1 MAELDITN
9 VVNISV
15 SAAPTGIGA
24 YNTSNIA
31 LFTAD
36 TPLDM
41 GSDSPFVTD
50 GYKIYLSAREV
61 AEDFESNSIT
71 LSMATK
77 IFSQNPNILNN
88 NGYLVIIPFLSGS
101 ERLKDAIIRAESL
114 VQFFGIITAR
124 DILDYGDEFIEAGEY
139 VQTLNKMFF
148 AFSSEAAS
156 LDTNGL
162 CDVIRDLKYDKTR
175 CLVYISALTAD
186 AKNYAAAYASRALSV
201 NFSGSNT
208 TITMHLKDLVGIT
221 ADTNMTQT
229 LLNKAQTVGADV
241 YINIAGVAKVFTSG
255 ANSFFD
261 QVYNREWLIGAL
273 EVDLFNALATV
284 STKIPQTEAGMAI
297 LKGVVRNDC
306 EKAVR
311 NGYIA
316 AGAWNSA
323 DRIGNPE
330 DMLRNI
336 EEIGYYIYSTPVNSQ
351 SQSERVARTAPLM
364 QLAIKEAG
372 AIHKTNL
379 IIYIN
384 A

>member
-15 SAAPTGIGA
+15 SASPTGIGA

-31 LFTAD
+31 LFTGD

-50 GYKIYLSAREV
+50 GYKIYLSARGV
-61 AEDFESNSIT
+61 ANDFASDSIT
-71 LSMATK
+71 LEMATN
-77 IFSQNPNILNN
+77 IFSQNPNILNG
-88 NGYLVIIPFLSGS
+88 NGYLVIIPFSSGS
-101 ERLKDAIIRAESL
+101 ETLKEAIQRAEGL
-114 VQFFGIITAR
+114 VQFFGILNAR
-124 DILDYGDEFIEAGEY
+124 DFINDDEKVEAAAY
-139 VQTLNKMFF
+139 VQTLNKIFF
-148 AFSSEAAS
+148 APYNLATD
-156 LDTNGL
+156 LDTDDTIDTMKNS
-162 CDVIRDLKYDKTR
+162 RYNQTR
-175 CLVYISALTAD
+175 CLCYISSLTAD
-186 AKNYAAAYASRALSV
+186 AKNFTAAYAGRALSV

-208 TITMHLKDLVGIT
+208 TITMHLKDLTGIT

-229 LLNKAQTVGADV
+229 LLNKAQAVGADV
-241 YINIAGVAKVFTSG
+241 YVNIAGVAKVFTSG
-255 ANSFFD
+255 ANKFFD
-261 QVYNREWLIGAL
+261 QIYNRQWFVGAL
-273 EVDLFNALATV
+273 EVNLFNALATV
-284 STKIPQTEAGMAI
+284 STKIPQTEPGMSI
-297 LKGVVRNDC
+297 LKGVVREAC
-306 EKAVR
+306 ERAVR

-316 AGAWNSA
+316 AGAWNGT

-336 EEIGYYIYSTPVNSQ
+336 EEIGYYLYSLPVNQQ
-351 SQSERVARTAPLM
+351 SQAERATRTAPLM

-379 IIYIN
+379 IVYIN

>member
-15 SAAPTGIGA
+15 SASPTGIGT

-31 LFTAD
+31 LFTGD
-36 TPLDM
+36 TPVDM
-41 GSDSPFVTD
+41 GSSSPFVVD

-61 AEDFESNSIT
+61 ANDFESDSTT
-71 LSMATK
+71 LSMATNV
-77 IFSQNPNILNN
+77 FSQNPNILNG
-88 NGYLVIIPFLSGS
+88 NGYLVIIPFTSGA
-101 ERLKDAIIRAESL
+101 ETLKQAIIRAEGL
-114 VQFFGIITAR
+114 VQFFGILNARNYINDLERTDTAS
-124 DILDYGDEFIEAGEY
+124 Y

-148 AFSSEAAS
+148 QDFNLASS

-162 CDVIRDLKYDKTR
+162 IDTNTKAKYDKTR
-175 CLVYISALTAD
+175 CLCYISSLTAD
-186 AKNYAAAYASRALSV
+186 AKNYAAAYAGRALSV

-208 TITMHLKDLVGIT
+208 TITMHLKDLVGIV
-221 ADTNMTQT
+221 ADVNMTQT
-229 LLNKAQTVGADV
+229 LLNKAQAVGADV
-241 YINIAGVAKVFTSG
+241 YVNIAGVAKVFTSG

-261 QVYNREWLIGAL
+261 QVYNRQWFIGAL
-273 EVDLFNALATV
+273 EVDLFNILATV
-284 STKIPQTEAGMAI
+284 STKIPQTEGGMAL
-297 LKGVVRNDC
+297 LKGVVRADC

-311 NGYIA
+311 NGYVA

-336 EEIGYYIYSTPVNSQ
+336 EEIGYYLYSLPVNQ
-351 SQSERVARTAPLM
+351 QAQTERATRTAPLM

-379 IIYIN
+379 IVYIN

>member
-15 SAAPTGIGA
+15 SASPTGIGA
-24 YNTSNIA
+24 YNTSNIG
-31 LFTAD
+31 LFTGD
-36 TPLDM
+36 TPLDT

-61 AEDFESNSIT
+61 ADDFASDSIT

-77 IFSQNPNILNN
+77 VFSQNPNILTG
-88 NGYLVIIPFLSGS
+88 NGYLVIIPFASGS
-101 ERLKDAIIRAESL
+101 ETLGEAIQRAEEL
-114 VQFFGIITAR
+114 VQFFGILNAR
-124 DILDYGDEFIEAGEY
+124 NYLNDSERTDASAYI
-139 VQTLNKMFF
+139 QTLNKIFF
-148 AFSSEAAS
+148 QDFNLATS

-162 CDVIRDLKYDKTR
+162 IDTNTKAKYDKTR
-175 CLVYISALTAD
+175 CLCYISSLTAD
-186 AKNYAAAYASRALSV
+186 AKNYAAAYAGRALSV

-208 TITMHLKDLVGIT
+208 TLTMHLKDLVGIV

-229 LLNKAQTVGADV
+229 LLTKARSVGADV
-241 YINIAGVAKVFTSG
+241 YVNIAGVSKVFTSG

-261 QVYNREWLIGAL
+261 QVYNRQWFIGAL
-273 EVDLFNALATV
+273 EVDLFNVTATV
-284 STKIPQTEAGMAI
+284 STKIPQTEAGMSI
-297 LKGVVRNDC
+297 LKGVVRTDC
-306 EKAVR
+306 ERAVR
-311 NGYIA
+311 NGYVS

-336 EEIGYYIYSTPVNSQ
+336 EEIGYYLYSLPVNQQ
-351 SQSERVARTAPLM
+351 SQTERTARTAPIM

-379 IIYIN
+379 IVYIN

>member
-1 MAELDITN
+1 
-9 VVNISV
+9 
-15 SAAPTGIGA
+15 
-24 YNTSNIA
+24 
-31 LFTAD
+31 
-36 TPLDM
+36 
-41 GSDSPFVTD
+41 
-50 GYKIYLSAREV
+50 
-61 AEDFESNSIT
+61 
-71 LSMATK
+71 
-77 IFSQNPNILNN
+77 
-88 NGYLVIIPFLSGS
+88 
-101 ERLKDAIIRAESL
+101 
-114 VQFFGIITAR
+114 
-124 DILDYGDEFIEAGEY
+124 
-139 VQTLNKMFF
+139 
-148 AFSSEAAS
+148 
-156 LDTNGL
+156 
-162 CDVIRDLKYDKTR
+162 
-175 CLVYISALTAD
+175 
-186 AKNYAAAYASRALSV
+186 
-201 NFSGSNT
+201 
-208 TITMHLKDLVGIT
+208 
-221 ADTNMTQT
+221 MTQT

-351 SQSERVARTAPLM
+351 AQSERVARTAPLM